1 MGNATWQPPASAGPY
16 LPLIYSAE
24 QHYGMPHN
32 LLARL
37 LYQESRYR
45 EDIISGRTVS
55 SAGAVGIAQL
65 VPRFFPDI
73 DARDP
78 RQAIPAAARYLARL
92 CRQFGSWALALAAYN
107 WGPGN
112 LSTRGVGNAPG
123 ETVAYLRQI
132 SADVPGVTLP
142 ESLA

>member
-1 MGNATWQPPASAGPY
+1 
-16 LPLIYSAE
+16 
-24 QHYGMPHN
+24 MPHN

-65 VPRFFPDI
+65 IPRFFPDI

-92 CRQFGSWALALAAYN
+92 CRQFGSWALAL
-107 WGPGN
+107 
-112 LSTRGVGNAPG
+112 
-123 ETVAYLRQI
+123 
-132 SADVPGVTLP
+132 
-142 ESLA
+142 